1 MLTEAELQ
9 KKWESLTFT
18 DDFIFSRVMHDE
30 HICRQVVELI
40 LGVRI
45 GKIRYLSAQDEH
57 KTDPDSMRIIMDV
70 FLRDENRIINVEV
83 QTGHKK
89 ELPKRSRYYQ
99 SVADVST
106 TSTGTKYRDLPEN
119 ILIFICTFDP
129 FDRDFPRY
137 TFQYICNE
145 DKRLKLRDGSLRI
158 FLNTKATKLSA
169 LDQKLQAFY
178 HYLQD
183 GVADS
188 TLTQEILNKITT
200 LKNNSI
206 ERRSFM
212 TLALKM
218 ADIEYDAYEE
228 GFDKGREDGLQAG
241 LLAGFQRGIEQGI
254 ERGIEQGIE
263 QGIERGIEQGAY
275 QNKLEI
281 AQKLIARGYS
291 LEEIAD
297 VSGLTIYQVQSLLV
311 DSEQP

>member
-18 DDFIFSRVMHDE
+18 DNFIFSRVMHDE
-30 HICRQVVELI
+30 RICRQVVELI

-45 GKIRYLSAQDEH
+45 GEIRYLSAQDEH

-129 FDRDFPRY
+129 FDRNYPRY
-137 TFQYICNE
+137 TFEYTCKEAKHQ
-145 DKRLKLRDGSLRI
+145 LKLKDGSLRI
-158 FLNTKATKLSA
+158 FLNTKATELSA

-178 HYLQD
+178 HYLQK
-183 GVADS
+183 GVVESD
-188 TLTQEILNKITT
+188 LTQTISDSITT

-218 ADIEYDAYEE
+218 ADIEYDAYEN
-228 GFDKGREDGLQAG
+228 GFERGHEAGLQV
-241 LLAGFQRGIEQGI
+241 GIQ
-254 ERGIEQGIE
+254 QGIE
-263 QGIERGIEQGAY
+263 QGLEQGAH
-275 QNKLEI
+275 QTKLETAKNLLSMGLSPEQV
-281 AQKLIARGYS
+281 AQGTNLP
-291 LEEIAD
+291 LETVLAL
-297 VSGLTIYQVQSLLV
+297 SKNTPQL
-311 DSEQP
+311 

>member
-18 DDFIFSRVMHDE
+18 DNFIFSRVMHDE

-40 LGVRI
+40 LEVRI

-137 TFQYICNE
+137 TFEYTCKEAQHQ
-145 DKRLKLRDGSLRI
+145 LKLKDGSLRI
-158 FLNTKATKLSA
+158 FLNTKATKLST

-178 HYLQD
+178 HYLQK
-183 GVADS
+183 GIAES
-188 TLTQEILNKITT
+188 GLTQEIFNKITT

-206 ERRSFM
+206 ERRHYM

-218 ADIEYDAYEE
+218 ADIEYDAYEN
-228 GFDKGREDGLQAG
+228 GFERGHEAGLQV
-241 LLAGFQRGIEQGI
+241 GIQQ
-254 ERGIEQGIE
+254 GIEQGIE
-263 QGIERGIEQGAY
+263 QGAY
-275 QNKLEI
+275 QTKLETAKNLLSMNFTPTQV
-281 AQKLIARGYS
+281 AQGTNLP
-291 LEEIAD
+291 LD
-297 VSGLTIYQVQSLLV
+297 VVQNLL
-311 DSEQP
+311 

>member
-45 GKIRYLSAQDEH
+45 GEIRYLSAQDEH

-129 FDRDFPRY
+129 FDRNYPRY
-137 TFQYICNE
+137 TFEYTCKEAKHQ
-145 DKRLKLRDGSLRI
+145 LKLKDGSLRI
-158 FLNTKATKLSA
+158 FLNTKATELSA

-178 HYLQD
+178 HYLQN
-183 GVADS
+183 GVVESD
-188 TLTQEILNKITT
+188 LTQTISDSITT
-200 LKNNSI
+200 LKNNSN
-206 ERRSFM
+206 ERRFYM
-212 TLALKM
+212 TWTVKM
-218 ADIEYDAYEE
+218 ADARYDGYEE
-228 GFDKGREDGLQAG
+228 GFGEGFTAGREDGLQ
-241 LLAGFQRGIEQGI
+241 
-254 ERGIEQGIE
+254 
-263 QGIERGIEQGAY
+263 QGAH
-275 QNKLEI
+275 QTKLETAKSLLTEGSPPEI
-281 AQKLIARGYS
+281 ISRCTNLS
-291 LEEIAD
+291 LEA
-297 VSGLTIYQVQSLLV
+297 VLALSKNTPQL
-311 DSEQP
+311 

>member
-45 GKIRYLSAQDEH
+45 GKIHYLSAQDEH

-70 FLRDENRIINVEV
+70 FLRDENHIINVEV

-106 TSTGTKYRDLPEN
+106 TSTGTEYRDLPEN

-129 FDRDFPRY
+129 FNRNLPRY

-145 DKRLKLRDGSLRI
+145 DKRLKLKDGSLRI
-158 FLNTKATKLSA
+158 FLNTKATELST

-183 GVADS
+183 GIAES
-188 TLTQEILNKITT
+188 TLTQEISSKITT

-212 TLALKM
+212 TLALKI
-218 ADIEYDAYEE
+218 ADARYDGYEE
-228 GFDKGREDGLQAG
+228 GFDEGFAEGRKQGLQAG
-241 LLAGFQRGIEQGI
+241 HQQGL
-254 ERGIEQGIE
+254 ER
-263 QGIERGIEQGAY
+263 GAY
-275 QNKLEI
+275 QTKLETAKNLLSMELSPEQV
-281 AQKLIARGYS
+281 AQGTNLP
-291 LEEIAD
+291 LD
-297 VSGLTIYQVQSLLV
+297 VVQGLL
-311 DSEQP
+311 

>member
-45 GKIRYLSAQDEH
+45 GEIHYLSAQDEH

-70 FLRDENRIINVEV
+70 FLRDENRIINVEM

-145 DKRLKLRDGSLRI
+145 DKQLKLKDGSLRI
-158 FLNTKATKLSA
+158 FLNTRATELST
-169 LDQKLQAFY
+169 LDQKLQEFY
-178 HYLQD
+178 HYLRD

-188 TLTQEILNKITT
+188 TLTREISSKITT

-218 ADIEYDAYEE
+218 ADARYDGYEE
-228 GFDKGREDGLQAG
+228 GFDKGRKDGLQTG
-241 LLAGFQRGIEQGI
+241 LQQGMQ
-254 ERGIEQGIE
+254 QGRKE
-263 QGIERGIEQGAY
+263 GAHET
-275 QNKLEI
+275 KLET
-281 AQKLIARGYS
+281 AKTFLSMGFSPEQVAQGTHRPLDVVQKL
-291 LEEIAD
+291 L
-297 VSGLTIYQVQSLLV
+297 
-311 DSEQP
+311 

>member
-45 GKIRYLSAQDEH
+45 GEIRYLSAQDEH

-129 FDRDFPRY
+129 FNRNYPRY

-145 DKRLKLRDGSLRI
+145 DKRIKLKDGSLRI
-158 FLNTKATKLSA
+158 FLNTKATKLST
-169 LDQKLQAFY
+169 LDQKLQEFY
-178 HYLQD
+178 HYLRD

-188 TLTQEILNKITT
+188 TLTQEISSKITT

-206 ERRSFM
+206 ERRYYM

-228 GFDKGREDGLQAG
+228 GFDKGRKDGLKTG
-241 LLAGFQRGIEQGI
+241 LQ
-254 ERGIEQGIE
+254 QGIE
-263 QGIERGIEQGAY
+263 QGLQQGMQQGRKEGAHET
-275 QNKLEI
+275 KLET
-281 AQKLIARGYS
+281 AKNFLSMGFPPEQVAQGTHLPLDVVQKL
-291 LEEIAD
+291 L
-297 VSGLTIYQVQSLLV
+297 
-311 DSEQP
+311 

>member
-183 GVADS
+183 GVAES
-188 TLTQEILNKITT
+188 TLTQEISSKITT

-206 ERRSFM
+206 ERRHYM

-218 ADIEYDAYEE
+218 ADIEYDAYEA

-241 LLAGFQRGIEQGI
+241 LLAGIQQGIEQGI
-254 ERGIEQGIE
+254 ER
-263 QGIERGIEQGAY
+263 GIERGIEQGAY

>member
-45 GKIRYLSAQDEH
+45 GEIRYLSAQDEH

-129 FDRDFPRY
+129 FNRNYPRY

-145 DKRLKLRDGSLRI
+145 DKRIKLKDGSLRI
-158 FLNTKATKLSA
+158 FLNTKATKLST
-169 LDQKLQAFY
+169 LDQKLQEFY
-178 HYLQD
+178 HYLRD

-188 TLTQEILNKITT
+188 TLTQEISSKITT

-206 ERRSFM
+206 ERRYYM

-228 GFDKGREDGLQAG
+228 GFDKGRKDGLKTG
-241 LLAGFQRGIEQGI
+241 LQ
-254 ERGIEQGIE
+254 QGIE
-263 QGIERGIEQGAY
+263 QGMQQGRKEGTHET
-275 QNKLEI
+275 KLET
-281 AQKLIARGYS
+281 AKNFLSMGFPPEQVAQGTHLPLDVVQKL
-291 LEEIAD
+291 L
-297 VSGLTIYQVQSLLV
+297 
-311 DSEQP
+311 

>member
-1 MLTEAELQ
+1 MLTEAELL
-9 KKWESLTFT
+9 KKWENLTFT

-45 GKIRYLSAQDEH
+45 GEICYLSAQDEH

-70 FLRDENRIINVEV
+70 FLRDENRIINVEM

-99 SVADVST
+99 SLADVST

-129 FDRDFPRY
+129 FDRNYPRY
-137 TFQYICNE
+137 TFEYTCKEAKHQ
-145 DKRLKLRDGSLRI
+145 LKLKDGSLRI
-158 FLNTKATKLSA
+158 FLNIKATELSA

-178 HYLQD
+178 HYLQK
-183 GVADS
+183 GVVESD
-188 TLTQEILNKITT
+188 LTQTISDSITT

-206 ERRSFM
+206 ERRHYM

-228 GFDKGREDGLQAG
+228 GFDKGREDGLQVG
-241 LLAGFQRGIEQGI
+241 LQQGLQ
-254 ERGIEQGIE
+254 RGIEQGIE
-263 QGIERGIEQGAY
+263 QGAY
-275 QNKLEI
+275 QTKLETAKNLLSMNFTPTQV
-281 AQKLIARGYS
+281 AQGTKLP
-291 LEEIAD
+291 LD
-297 VSGLTIYQVQSLLV
+297 VVMGLAHYPLQDV
-311 DSEQP
+311 

>member
-45 GKIRYLSAQDEH
+45 GEIRYLSAQDEH

-99 SVADVST
+99 RVADVST

-129 FDRDFPRY
+129 FNRNYPRY

-145 DKRLKLRDGSLRI
+145 DKRIKLKDGSLRI
-158 FLNTKATKLSA
+158 FLNTKATKLST
-169 LDQKLQAFY
+169 LDQKLQEFY
-178 HYLQD
+178 HYLRD

-188 TLTQEILNKITT
+188 TLTQEISSKITT

-206 ERRSFM
+206 ERRYYM

-228 GFDKGREDGLQAG
+228 GFDKGRKDGLKTG
-241 LLAGFQRGIEQGI
+241 LQ
-254 ERGIEQGIE
+254 QGIE
-263 QGIERGIEQGAY
+263 QGMQQGIEQGLQQGMHQGRKEGAHET
-275 QNKLEI
+275 KLET
-281 AQKLIARGYS
+281 AKNFLSMGFPPEQVAQGTHLPLDVVQKL
-291 LEEIAD
+291 L
-297 VSGLTIYQVQSLLV
+297 
-311 DSEQP
+311 

>member
-30 HICRQVVELI
+30 EICRQVVELI

-70 FLRDENRIINVEV
+70 FLQDENRIINVEV

-129 FDRDFPRY
+129 FDRNYPRY
-137 TFQYICNE
+137 TFEYICNE
-145 DKRLKLRDGSLRI
+145 DKGLKLKDGSLRI

-178 HYLQD
+178 HYLQK
-183 GVADS
+183 GVVESD
-188 TLTQEILNKITT
+188 LTQTISDSITT
-200 LKNNSI
+200 LKNNSN
-206 ERRSFM
+206 ERRFYM
-212 TLALKM
+212 TWTVKM
-218 ADIEYDAYEE
+218 TDARYDGYEE
-228 GFDKGREDGLQAG
+228 GFDEGFTAGREAGLQAG
-241 LLAGFQRGIEQGI
+241 LQDGLQQGLQ
-254 ERGIEQGIE
+254 QGIE
-263 QGIERGIEQGAY
+263 QGIKQGLEQGAY
-275 QNKLEI
+275 QKALETAKTLLSYGDSPEKVAI
-281 AQKLIARGYS
+281 CTS
-291 LEEIAD
+291 LPLD
-297 VSGLTIYQVQSLLV
+297 VVQSLPIDPSKGV
-311 DSEQP
+311 SS

>member
-30 HICRQVVELI
+30 NICRQVVELI

-45 GKIRYLSAQDEH
+45 GKIRYLSAQDEQ

-70 FLRDENRIINVEV
+70 FLRDENRIVNVEV

-129 FDRDFPRY
+129 FDRNFPRY

-145 DKRLKLRDGSLRI
+145 DKRLKLKDGSLRI
-158 FLNTKATKLSA
+158 FLNTKATELSA

-178 HYLQD
+178 HYLQ
-183 GVADS
+183 GGIAES
-188 TLTQEILNKITT
+188 SLTQEIFSKITT
-200 LKNNSI
+200 LKNNAL
-206 ERRSFM
+206 ERRFYM
-212 TLALKM
+212 TLALKL
-218 ADIEYDAYEE
+218 ADARYDGYDE
-228 GFDKGREDGLQAG
+228 GLEKGISIGLEQGLERGAHQKALETARAMIGLGIPVDQVQLCTNLPLDVVQG
-241 LLAGFQRGIEQGI
+241 LLE
-254 ERGIEQGIE
+254 
-263 QGIERGIEQGAY
+263 
-275 QNKLEI
+275 
-281 AQKLIARGYS
+281 S
-291 LEEIAD
+291 
-297 VSGLTIYQVQSLLV
+297 
-311 DSEQP
+311 SET

>member
-18 DDFIFSRVMHDE
+18 DNFIFSRVMHDE

-40 LGVRI
+40 LGIRI

-129 FDRDFPRY
+129 FDRDLPRY

-145 DKRLKLRDGSLRI
+145 DKRLKLKDGSLRI
-158 FLNTKATKLSA
+158 FLNTKATQLSA

-178 HYLQD
+178 HYLQE
-183 GVADS
+183 GVAES
-188 TLTQEILNKITT
+188 SLTQEISSKITT

-218 ADIEYDAYEE
+218 ADIEYDAYEN
-228 GFDKGREDGLQAG
+228 GFDRGHEAGLQAG
-241 LLAGFQRGIEQGI
+241 HQQGLKQ
-254 ERGIEQGIE
+254 GLQQGIE
-263 QGIERGIEQGAY
+263 QGIERGAY
-275 QNKLEI
+275 QNKLET
-281 AQKLIARGYS
+281 AKNLLS
-291 LEEIAD
+291 M
-297 VSGLTIYQVQSLLV
+297 GLS
-311 DSEQP
+311 SEQVAKGTNLPLDVVQGLL